1 MLRKCPNCG
10 TLWQESDRF
19 CSRCG
24 APLGKKPPLPSPAP
38 RRAAEE
44 PLGPGMRAL
53 LWLLELV
60 PGIISPTVIV
70 CSILALAMSGV
81 CFWTALMLLQFHVI
95 FATFAAGAGGVLLY
109 WTALCWMLYGHV
121 YTPVEAMAEFR
132 SKHWMVLVGM
142 TVAPI
147 GLLFRLAGV
156 LQGAGKL
163 G

>member
-1 MLRKCPNCG
+1 MSRKCQNCR

-19 CSRCG
+19 CGRCG
-24 APLGKKPPLPSPAP
+24 APLDKKPPLRSPAP
-38 RRAAEE
+38 RAPAEE
-44 PLGPGMRAL
+44 SLGTGMRML

-60 PGIISPTVIV
+60 PGVISPTVIV
-70 CSILALAMSGV
+70 CSILTLGMSGG
-81 CFWTALMLLQFHVI
+81 CFCTALMLLQFHLI

-121 YTPVEAMAEFR
+121 CAPVEAMAEFQ

-147 GLLFRLAGV
+147 GLLFWLAGV
-156 LQGAGKL
+156 LQAAGKL